1 MPNFARVADMVGGL
15 RDAMADYRNNDRQA
29 MQDKLSMVK
38 QFMDIHSQETRGQL
52 ETAQAQEAS
61 MRTSLLPGQL
71 KAELSQQEIQRLEQK
86 RLYERQAFEAEQAGK
101 AWEEQNRI
109 LDDTEIEVYRNQAP
123 KGYANLWK
131 SGITR
136 SQADAILDHIKAIE
150 GVRTVEA
157 KTPDVIDWQKIIDAN
172 PELQGAYP
180 SKEGIQTKLDLLKQN
195 ASEEKNQ
202 ALIDRYQNL
211 NDYVDQQERT
221 SKALELERQAR
232 TKAIAEGKTLSSS
245 PTAQLAQIKL
255 DAIKELVAQGVP
267 LEDAIRRFNGKDI
280 ITDLRTLINGARSE
294 LTNTLGLSEERKTE
308 LETKINNYESLL
320 EDELQKRFTPE
331 QKEKAGITQ
340 KVPGQAIGDTYTMPY
355 DKWLPVP
362 NDKKRL
368 FLKEQAKKGIRIID
382 FTDNTGVMGTIDID
396 ENGNVIGSKRVGAT
410 KPATKPT
417 AKPAVQFKS
426 APIKPTAKPA
436 VQFKSAPIKP
446 TGTLTEEQKRAL
458 LDKLA
463 GD

>member
-15 RDAMADYRNNDRQA
+15 RGAIADYRNNDRQA
-29 MQDKLSMVK
+29 MQDKLNMVK

-157 KTPDVIDWQKIIDAN
+157 KTPDVIDWQAIVDAN
-172 PELQGAYP
+172 PELQGTP
-180 SKEGIQTKLDLLKQN
+180 PTKEGVQTKLDLLKQK
-195 ASEEKNQ
+195 ATEDKNTNL
-202 ALIDRYQNL
+202 ADRYQSMI
-211 NDYVDQQERT
+211 DWTEART
-221 SKALELERQAR
+221 IETEAKTKEIEAR
-232 TKAIAEGKTLSSS
+232 TKAIGTGKNVSATQ
-245 PTAQLAQIKL
+245 QLAQIKL
-255 DAIKELVAQGVP
+255 DAIKELVSQDVP
-267 LEDAIRRFNGKDI
+267 LEDAIKRFNGKDV
-280 ITDLRTLINGARSE
+280 ITDLRTLINGARKE
-294 LTNTLGLSEERKTE
+294 LTDSIGLSEERKTE
-308 LETKINNYESLL
+308 LQTKINNYEALL

-331 QKEKAGITQ
+331 QKIKAGIT
-340 KVPGQAIGDTYTMPY
+340 KTTLGTASGDTYTMPY
-355 DKWLPVP
+355 SEWIAVP
-362 NDKKRL
+362 SDKKRL
-368 FLKEQAKKGIRIID
+368 FLIEQAKKGIRIID
-382 FTDNTGVMGTIDID
+382 FPDNTGVMGTIDID

-417 AKPAVQFKS
+417 
-426 APIKPTAKPA
+426 
-436 VQFKSAPIKP
+436 
-446 TGTLTEEQKRAL
+446 GTLTEEQKRAL
-458 LDKLA
+458 LDKFA